1 MVLSDTHQ
9 HEPVIIL
16 YICIP
21 FLLGLPKGLS
31 GKASTCQCR
40 SHSELSPWIRKIPWR
55 RKWQPTPVF
64 LPGKFHGQRS
74 WAGYNPR
81 GHKESDKP
89 AWLSTHM
96 VPSLL
101 SLPSPLPSLSLV
113 TGRRAGLPMLRSSF
127 LLAIR
132 FPCDRVYMSVPLS
145 HFVLASPSAAVSSS
159 PFSISESPFL

>member
-1 MVLSDTHQ
+1 MLVVLSATHQ
-9 HEPVIIL
+9 HESVIIL

-21 FLLGLPKGLS
+21 SLLGLPKGLS

-40 SHSELSPWIRKIPWR
+40 SHGEFSPWIRKIPWR
-55 RKWQPTPVF
+55 RKWQPAPVF
-64 LPGKFHGQRS
+64 LPGKFRGQRS

-101 SLPSPLPSLSLV
+101 SLPPSTIPLPCHRAQGRASRVTQQLPASYLFSMRSCVYVSATFSLC
-113 TGRRAGLPMLRSSF
+113 LPFR
-127 LLAIR
+127 
-132 FPCDRVYMSVPLS
+132 CC
-145 HFVLASPSAAVSSS
+145 
-159 PFSISESPFL
+159 PFSIF

>member
-1 MVLSDTHQ
+1 MLVVLSATHQ
-9 HEPVIIL
+9 HESVIIL

-21 FLLGLPKGLS
+21 SLLGLPKGLS

-40 SHSELSPWIRKIPWR
+40 SHGEFSPWIRKIPWR
-55 RKWQPTPVF
+55 RKWQPAPVF
-64 LPGKFHGQRS
+64 LPGKFRGQRS

-101 SLPSPLPSLSLV
+101 SLPPPPSLSLV
-113 TGRRAGLPMLRSSF
+113 TGRRAGLPVLRSSF
-127 LLAIR
+127 LLAIC
-132 FPCDRVYMSVPLS
+132 FPCDRVYMSVLLS
-145 HFVLASPSAAVSSS
+145 HFVSPSAAVSSS
-159 PFSISESPFL
+159 SFSISESPFL